1 MRHEVHGRRHLRLR
15 GRPSAPNACN
25 LQTFKS
31 MRSHGHS
38 AAFGRLARP
47 QATHTHTHTERA
59 GSADAF
65 LQRGVRT
72 SVLAQAVCDLSTLA
86 RGLLQSI
93 NLSRPRTV
101 AEFSDLS
108 VGGGSSSKPSSN
120 KKAWRRERHE
130 PEKPAQHRRARARCA
145 PGPNLGQVEGRLVSR
160 PPVSTSLSAPQPDPF
175 AKTWQPR
182 PQRAYSRAPLALLQ
196 RADGGNLCARDRFQ
210 GPFRWP

>member
-65 LQRGVRT
+65 LQRGART

-86 RGLLQSI
+86 RGLASRSI
-93 NLSRPRTV
+93 SRVHGPLALLNFRTCRLAAEVHPR
-101 AEFSDLS
+101 FQ
-108 VGGGSSSKPSSN
+108 PSSN

-160 PPVSTSLSAPQPDPF
+160 PPVSTSLSTPQPDPF
-175 AKTWQPR
+175 
-182 PQRAYSRAPLALLQ
+182 
-196 RADGGNLCARDRFQ
+196 
-210 GPFRWP
+210 